1 MIYDRKQLAELLN
14 TTKDNI
20 KKLEKRN
27 KLDEKLTSIRLKL
40 NKIEKVKSKTYYNV
54 EEIPEIESIKYNI
67 IKYVF
72 EIKENDKFE
81 KYFVKRTDNIKEP
94 ITLELL
100 SNHCNTSRKTISK
113 WDNKMV
119 DKQIIS
125 KDGFFYMYKD
135 NITNEE
141 YQISKE
147 EYKNYWR
154 DKAYLNELSN
164 LQDRYYKGEINLTQ
178 FQILSIEVSNL
189 KNAISKG
196 YAYKVKRFKLNDDSV
211 LYQDMSNLI
220 KEKINCE

>member
-1 MIYDRKQLAELLN
+1 
-14 TTKDNI
+14 
-20 KKLEKRN
+20 
-27 KLDEKLTSIRLKL
+27 
-40 NKIEKVKSKTYYNV
+40 
-54 EEIPEIESIKYNI
+54 
-67 IKYVF
+67 
-72 EIKENDKFE
+72 
-81 KYFVKRTDNIKEP
+81 
-94 ITLELL
+94 
-100 SNHCNTSRKTISK
+100 
-113 WDNKMV
+113 MV